1 MAKHDEH
8 ECAYCA
14 VDLVPE
20 VSVTGRDWKVYC
32 SAECAEAGTRLTE
45 AEATRWYL
53 SQLPPEQLQS
63 GIFSS
68 RR

>member
-1 MAKHDEH
+1 MARHNES

-14 VDLVPE
+14 HDLLLDDKVI
-20 VSVTGRDWKVYC
+20 GRDWKVYC
-32 SAECAEAGTRLTE
+32 SAECAEVGAQLSE

-53 SQLPPEQLQS
+53 SQIPPEQIQS